1 MSELHSD
8 AASAAAGI
16 DLSQFYQVFF
26 EEAGENLDNME
37 QMLLHVDLE
46 HAEDEDLNAI
56 FRCAH
61 SVKGGA
67 ATFGFK
73 DIAELTHQMETLLDK
88 LRRRELAPTSA
99 MVDVLLQSGD
109 ALRAM
114 LGRHQGNG
122 GDPVDTTALLFDI
135 RAMAE
140 GGPMAAAPWAA
151 ASAPLAPAAPVV
163 PAAVI
168 QTPGVTAPVAAET
181 AGAAAPGARWL
192 ELTVGP
198 LENLSRAEGLVEL
211 FKEIEGLGTI
221 EPLDAGQ
228 AADGMRRFKVHTSSS
243 DNDLY
248 DLFGFHVS
256 REQVRLDALGPGYGF
271 HPGAPGAP
279 PEDASTAQAHAP
291 AAPAPSVASAPAAQD
306 DGYGFFDGAPGA
318 PSASPVEAAG
328 DGQAA
333 AAGNEAGAPSASGAE
348 ASAAHGDSAAHAG
361 AIDSASP
368 SGQAAPSAQA
378 TKSAAP
384 SRPDKPA
391 ATPAHADSN
400 TLRVSVDKVDQLI
413 NLVGELV
420 ITQAMLAQNSKG
432 VDAALHQQL
441 AAGLADLERNT
452 RDLQE
457 AVMSIRMI
465 PMSLVF
471 NRFPRMLRDL
481 AAKLGKKVEMV
492 QVGEATELDKGLVEK
507 ITDPLT
513 HLVRNSCDHGIE
525 SPEQRV
531 ARGKP
536 EHGTITLIASHQGG
550 SIVIE
555 VRDDGRG
562 MNRQKLL
569 AKARERGIDA
579 PDTMTDSEV
588 WSLIFAPGF
597 STADVV
603 TDVSGR
609 GVGMDVVKRNITS
622 LGGTVEIDA
631 AEGYGMT
638 VRVRL
643 PLTLAIMD
651 GMSVGVGEE
660 CYILPLASVVES
672 FQVTQETIKTIGGS
686 GRVVEVRG
694 EYMPVIELEQVFAV
708 PRYGQDQGPPIMVVV
723 EAEGGRAALL
733 VDELLGQQQVV
744 VKNLESNY
752 RKVQDVS
759 GATIMGDGRVALILD
774 IAALVRRSRH

>member
-1 MSELHSD
+1 MSDLHIDS
-8 AASAAAGI
+8 ASAAAGI

-46 HAEDEDLNAI
+46 SAEDEDLNAI

-67 ATFGFK
+67 ATFGFM

-114 LGRHQGNG
+114 LGRHQGQG
-122 GDPVDTTALLFDI
+122 GDPVDTAALVMGI
-135 RAMAE
+135 RSMVE
-140 GGPMAAAPWAA
+140 TDGGSAAHHPAAARVAHTPPARSA
-151 ASAPLAPAAPVV
+151 TAEEHAFAQPASSAPAVTPEPARAAEAPAKTLP
-163 PAAVI
+163 
-168 QTPGVTAPVAAET
+168 
-181 AGAAAPGARWL
+181 RML

-198 LENLSRAEGLVEL
+198 LHDIAQANGIVEL
-211 FKEIEGLGTI
+211 FKEIEGLGLI
-221 EPLDAGQ
+221 EPLDGGQ
-228 AADGMRRFKVHTSSS
+228 AADGIRRFKIFTTAA
-243 DNDLY
+243 DLDLY

-256 REQVRLDALGPGYGF
+256 REQVNLAPLGPGYGF
-271 HPGAPGAP
+271 HRGAPGAP
-279 PEDASTAQAHAP
+279 PEDPRGSQHNAWGTDESF
-291 AAPAPSVASAPAAQD
+291 
-306 DGYGFFDGAPGA
+306 GFFDGAPGA
-318 PSASPVEAAG
+318 PSVQGSAGPGSATDGERAAASPAKVSSLVTSPAHPGSVGGSSDASSSNAASTS
-328 DGQAA
+328 AA
-333 AAGNEAGAPSASGAE
+333 SPAAVKAGATKQ
-348 ASAAHGDSAAHAG
+348 DK
-361 AIDSASP
+361 AIANT
-368 SGQAAPSAQA
+368 AQA
-378 TKSAAP
+378 
-384 SRPDKPA
+384 
-391 ATPAHADSN
+391 DSS

-420 ITQAMLAQNSKG
+420 ITQAMLSQNSKG
-432 VDAALHQQL
+432 VDAALHQQM

-465 PMSLVF
+465 PMSMIF

-492 QVGEATELDKGLVEK
+492 QVGESTELDKGMVEK

-525 SPEQRV
+525 SPEQRM

-536 EHGTITLIASHQGG
+536 EQGTITLVASHQGG

-562 MNRQKLL
+562 LSRQKLIS
-569 AKARERGIDA
+569 KARERGIDA
-579 PDTMTDSEV
+579 PDTLTDSEV

-597 STADVV
+597 STAEEV

-609 GVGMDVVKRNITS
+609 GVGMDVVKRNITA
-622 LGGTVEIDA
+622 LGGTVEIDS

-672 FQVTQETIKTIGGS
+672 FQVKQDTIRTIGSS

-708 PRYGQDQGPPIMVVV
+708 PRMDQERGSPIMVVV